1 MKKSI
6 VSLLVLCVSLC
17 AFAQTKQHMKFM
29 GIPMGMS
36 ITNFQ
41 NKLAAKGVKYD
52 SNSKLLSSGTRLFS
66 GVFAGYD
73 AKIFVYYDTSSKKVY
88 RAKVVIDR
96 DEFYQIN
103 QLFDSFYDMFEEKYG
118 YSAMGSK
125 YIDDAGYN
133 TCIVYADLGKIV
145 LFIRQMD
152 ADYYNHFNSY
162 YVLHIDYFDE
172 AAQNENNS
180 NRLDDL

>member
-1 MKKSI
+1 
-6 VSLLVLCVSLC
+6 
-17 AFAQTKQHMKFM
+17 
-29 GIPMGMS
+29 
-36 ITNFQ
+36 
-41 NKLAAKGVKYD
+41 
-52 SNSKLLSSGTRLFS
+52 
-66 GVFAGYD
+66 
-73 AKIFVYYDTSSKKVY
+73 
-88 RAKVVIDR
+88 
-96 DEFYQIN
+96 
-103 QLFDSFYDMFEEKYG
+103 MFEEKYG

-133 TCIVYADLGKIV
+133 TSIVYADLGKIV